1 MYNCAEALLYQR
13 EVAGLSQSALAK
25 ATGISQQKISYYES
39 GKHSPPIE
47 DCLRLADFYGIT
59 LDELVG
65 RDFGGNG
72 DKRTTIS
79 NSFNGAKIGGDIKF

>member
-1 MYNCAEALLYQR
+1 MMINYGEALKYQR
-13 EVAGLSQSALAK
+13 EINGFTQSGLAN

-47 DCLRLADFYGIT
+47 DCIKLADFYGIT

-65 RDFGGNG
+65 RDVKQKN
-72 DKRTTIS
+72 
-79 NSFNGAKIGGDIKF
+79 N

>member
-1 MYNCAEALLYQR
+1 MINYGEALKYQR
-13 EVAGLSQSALAK
+13 EIDGLTQSGLTN

-47 DCLRLADFYGIT
+47 DCIKLADFYGIT

-65 RDFGGNG
+65 RDVKQKNG
-72 DKRTTIS
+72 
-79 NSFNGAKIGGDIKF
+79 

>member
-1 MYNCAEALLYQR
+1 MINYGEALKYQR
-13 EVAGLSQSALAK
+13 EINGVTQSGLAK

-47 DCLRLADFYGIT
+47 DCIKLADFYGIT

-65 RDFGGNG
+65 RDVKQKN
-72 DKRTTIS
+72 
-79 NSFNGAKIGGDIKF
+79 N

>member
-1 MYNCAEALLYQR
+1 MMNYGEALKYQR
-13 EVAGLSQSALAK
+13 EINGFTQSALAN

-47 DCLRLADFYGIT
+47 DCIKLADFYGIT

-65 RDFGGNG
+65 RDVKQKN
-72 DKRTTIS
+72 
-79 NSFNGAKIGGDIKF
+79 N